1 MRELEV
7 KAVLDDWDARRRR
20 LEKHGARLVFAGRLE
35 DRRYDTPRRALA
47 KRDHVLRVRV
57 YRSEDGAS
65 RCSLDWKGKTKY
77 EDGYK
82 VREELSA
89 TAAQPDELVAI
100 LARLGYVVI
109 HAVDRE
115 IIQFAFRGAT
125 VRFER
130 YPRMDDLVE
139 VEGSPAAI
147 ERAIAALG
155 MRRDRF
161 TSDRLR
167 DFVRRFQ
174 KRTGERAALSDAA
187 LQGEATYRLE
197 DA

>member
-7 KAVLDDWDARRRR
+7 KAILDDWDSRRRQ
-20 LEKHGARLVFAGRLE
+20 LEGNGARLLFAGRLE
-35 DRRYDTPRRALA
+35 DRRFDTPQRALA
-47 KRDHVLRVRV
+47 VRDEVLRVRV
-57 YRSEDGAS
+57 YRGGDGTA
-65 RCSLDWKGKTKY
+65 RCSLDWKGRTSY

-89 TAAQPDELVAI
+89 AAEEPDAVVAI
-100 LARLGYVVI
+100 LGRLGYVVI
-109 HAVDRE
+109 HALDRE
-115 IIQFAFRGAT
+115 IAQFAVGGAV

-155 MRRDRF
+155 IPRRAF
-161 TSDRLR
+161 TSERLR

-174 KRTGERAALSDAA
+174 DRTGERAALSAA
-187 LQGEATYRLE
+187 ELRGEPAYRLE

>member
-7 KAVLDDWDARRRR
+7 KAVLDDWDARRRQ
-20 LEKHGARLVFAGRLE
+20 LEGQGARLVFAGRLE
-35 DRRYDTPRRALA
+35 DRRYDTPERSLA
-47 KRDHVLRVRV
+47 ARDEVLRVRA
-57 YRSEDGAS
+57 YRGEGEAA
-65 RCSLDWKGKTKY
+65 RCSLDWKGKTTY
-77 EDGYK
+77 EGGYK

-89 TAAQPDELVAI
+89 AAESPESLVAI
-100 LARLGYVVI
+100 LSRLGYIVI
-109 HAVDRE
+109 HALDRE
-115 IIQFAFRGAT
+115 IAQYDVGGAT

-147 ERAIAALG
+147 EHAIAALG
-155 MRRDRF
+155 MPRDAF
-161 TSDRLR
+161 TSERLG

-174 KRTGERAALSDAA
+174 ARTGDRAALSDAA
-187 LQGEATYRLE
+187 LRGEDAYRLE